1 MNQQKLLLMLGQSLI
16 GTGFFFLYIQ
26 HVRSVFETRTNIVHL
41 TQLERESL
49 FRGEDALYYSFY
61 KTLTEAPDFMSGIEK
76 LQNLTD
82 IEYPRNVNV
91 IHRFHVLPELII
103 GALYHFLR
111 SHQRLGLLSL
121 FSCWRSDDVRLT
133 LEYGHCE
140 GQAMQFYMECV
151 WLLGGFTMLLIYMY
165 GLLLSRNMFGG
176 IYAVTS
182 YIMFHSF
189 ASKIYDSP
197 AARENFA
204 FPAIFMQMFYLCFC
218 INQLYARKAHSL
230 SILTMVK
237 MSFLTAVALLCW
249 QFSTVIFASQ
259 ILIMMVPWI
268 LNSTTQTRLVN
279 VFINEYAATH
289 LMAIWLAY
297 SMSDGNKRYIFAWQ
311 LGPAIGLFFISMI
324 RFSKQQSSSTSDE
337 NNIGFSLKILPMGFL
352 ISIFSFCTI
361 IDMFEATGFVRS
373 IENTY
378 ILYRDL
384 VIHWLLQVKVNF
396 VTTLTAC
403 KPDYRR
409 MDCYKLWEFVKTLVV
424 KPYCMY
430 GVVML
435 AKFFRKWRK
444 STETPEEPKADIIE
458 RAKNYILEDF
468 LEEHHISMTDI
479 LNKKNEHI
487 ILEFLDLLAKC
498 GYDYDLYKREK
509 AKLKKEKPNDHLQ
522 FLNDIKK
529 LKEQIQENHKK
540 SSSLS
545 TEKGKDEI
553 HSESTKEKQQQ
564 SERNEKPVNE
574 NGKKFASTKTSKK
587 AATKLRSTSSQEI
600 HNSDIEDEN
609 YYDYRQFHYV
619 YSFLQMAVFTV
630 IGLSIRKLF
639 FLCFTQGC
647 VLTST
652 ICSLLLS
659 GKQRNLFW
667 SAYLYVFL
675 ASVIHPGI
683 VLLSLK
689 SGHYN
694 GIMNIQDEYYPNKN
708 MVSQNVQL
716 DSMLEWIKMNT
727 EKDAV
732 FAGPIDIIGTVH
744 LTTRRPIVNHAHL
757 EIRQMSDRTEHVYSV
772 FSRQQSSDI
781 YNQCSQLKIQYLI
794 LSINDCTNEIS
805 DECDLLSIWDD
816 MQPAYRKYPQFCSEL
831 LHKNI
836 PSFLKVFSDEK
847 YAIIK
852 MFSHSVQINL
862 KFSKMPEK
870 DM

>member
-1 MNQQKLLLMLGQSLI
+1 MHQQKLLLMLGQSLI

-26 HVRSVFETRTNIVHL
+26 HVRSVFETRTNIAHL

-61 KTLTEAPDFMSGIEK
+61 KTLTEAPDFMSGIER

-121 FSCWRSDDVRLT
+121 FSCWRSDDIRLT
-133 LEYGHCE
+133 LEYGNCE
-140 GQAMQFYMECV
+140 GQAMQFYTECV

-189 ASKIYDSP
+189 ASKIYESP

-218 INQLYARKAHSL
+218 INQLYERKAHSL
-230 SILTMVK
+230 SILTMVE
-237 MSFLTAVALLCW
+237 MSFLTALALLCW

-297 SMSDGNKRYIFAWQ
+297 SVSDGNKRYIFAWQ

-324 RFSKQQSSSTSDE
+324 RFSKQQSSPPLPDE

-361 IDMFEATGFVRS
+361 IDIFEATGFVRS

-384 VIHWLLQVKVNF
+384 VIHWLLQMKVNF

-403 KPDYRR
+403 KPEYKR
-409 MDCYKLWEFVKTLVV
+409 MDCFQLWDFVKTLVV

-444 STETPEEPKADIIE
+444 STEPPEEPKADVIE

-498 GYDYDLYKREK
+498 GYDYELYKKEK

-540 SSSLS
+540 SSE
-545 TEKGKDEI
+545 EKGRDEI
-553 HSESTKEKQQQ
+553 HRESTEEMVEQ
-564 SERNEKPVNE
+564 SERKEKAANE
-574 NGKKFASTKTSKK
+574 NGKKISSTGTSKK
-587 AATKLRSTSSQEI
+587 AATKLTSASSQETRA
-600 HNSDIEDEN
+600 NDSDDEGV
-609 YYDYRQFHYV
+609 YDYRQFHYV

-683 VLLSLK
+683 V
-689 SGHYN
+689 
-694 GIMNIQDEYYPNKN
+694 NIQDEYYPNKN
-708 MVSQNVQL
+708 VANQNLQL

-732 FAGPIDIIGTVH
+732 FAGPVDIIGTVH

-794 LSINDCTNEIS
+794 LSTNDCTNEIN

-831 LHKNI
+831 LNKNI
-836 PSFLKVFSDEK
+836 PSFLKVFSNEK
-847 YAIIK
+847 YAIVK

-862 KFSKMPEK
+862 KFNKMPEK